1 MNQSS
6 LERSPDSIGPS
17 PTSAVTPRRFDPR
30 RVYVALAF
38 IPIFYALIRYAPPAG
53 LFLLVLPTA
62 LLALGELYRLHLGAR
77 RFPPVMLCGFL
88 GCTLLLV
95 AVQWPDLLDERV
107 AFALSLLM
115 MLGVALLPGDD
126 RRTLLPDMALAGF
139 GLLYVGWT
147 LSYLLRIRSLSEGL
161 WLIFFL
167 VLVTWAGDTGA
178 YYTGISLGRRP
189 LAPTL
194 SPKKTVEGLIGGWLF
209 AVAAALAASYWFLPS
224 FGPLNAIAASFLLTG
239 AGLIGDLSESALKR
253 SAGVKDS
260 GWLLPGHGGMLDRI
274 DSLLFTS
281 PVFYYYVVLTQGPPV

>member
-1 MNQSS
+1 MKQLS
-6 LERSPDSIGPS
+6 LERSPDSIGAS
-17 PTSAVTPRRFDPR
+17 PASAAAPRRFDPR

-62 LLALGELYRLHLGAR
+62 LLALGELYRLHLGPR
-77 RFPPVMLCGFL
+77 RFPPVMRCGFL
-88 GCTLLLV
+88 GLALLLA
-95 AVQWPDLLDERV
+95 AVQWPGFLDER
-107 AFALSLLM
+107 AALALSLLM
-115 MLGVALLPGDD
+115 LLGATLLPGDD
-126 RRTLLPDMALAGF
+126 RRTILPDMALAGF

-147 LSYLLRIRSLSEGL
+147 LSYVLRIRSLPEGL

-189 LAPTL
+189 LAPAL

-209 AVAAALAASYWFLPS
+209 SVAAALAASYWFLPS
-224 FGPLNAIAASFLLTG
+224 FSPLHAVVASFLLTG

-260 GWLLPGHGGMLDRI
+260 GWLLPGHGGVLDRI

-281 PVFYYYVVLTQGPPV
+281 PVFYYYVVLTQGSPA